1 VRHVIL
7 ASHHR
12 FAEGLRDTLDFLG
25 NKQPLEVVCAYVDS
39 TPLDEQVRKIFSA
52 IPPEDEVLILTD
64 ILQGSIS
71 QAFAPYMGP
80 HVFLVA
86 GINVPAALE
95 LCLSGDE
102 LSIQGIEGVME
113 MSRRSMCL
121 VNTFTAAV
129 DEDDE

>member
-1 VRHVIL
+1 MRHVIL

-39 TPLDEQVRKIFSA
+39 TPLEEQVRKIFGA
-52 IPPEDEVLILTD
+52 IGPDDEVLILTD
-64 ILQGSIS
+64 VLQGSVN

-86 GINVPAALE
+86 GINVPTALE
-95 LCLSGDE
+95 LCLSSDE
-102 LSIQGIEGVME
+102 LSIQGIEDIME
-113 MSRRSMCL
+113 MGRQSMRL
-121 VNTFTAAV
+121 VNTFAAAV